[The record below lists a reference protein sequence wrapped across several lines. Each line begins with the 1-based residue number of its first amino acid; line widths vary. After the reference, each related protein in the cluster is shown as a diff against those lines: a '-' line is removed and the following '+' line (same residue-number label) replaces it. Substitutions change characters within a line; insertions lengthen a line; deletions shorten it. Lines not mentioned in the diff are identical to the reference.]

1 MVNEL
6 TLNSNQLNNNELV
19 TEKEQNGFLNT
30 TMGKVVN
37 TAIDLGLRWILPDFV
52 ENQVIDI
59 KNSLLKG
66 GLKEG
71 ISTTIEKGIE
81 LGKSITGIFT
91 GKFENVSQAQNAIKN
106 GGIIDGISDVL
117 DSTLNYTVKKG
128 LIPSSI
134 GTLIRQRKN
143 VILDNVSNNIETEF
157 ANQLDNIE
165 KLGKYENNWKNYYQ
179 NQDFDGMEKEYVKI
193 KDRLKQTLPLEETL
207 KQARQIENLHL
218 IIKNNGHNFNLTEEQ
233 KKLAE
238 ILIK

>member
-6 TLNSNQLNNNELV
+6 TINNQLNNNELV
-19 TEKEQNGFLNT
+19 TEKEQKGFLSS

-37 TAIDLGLRWILPDFV
+37 TAIDLGLRWVLPDFV

-71 ISTTIEKGIE
+71 INTTIEKGIE
-81 LGKSITGIFT
+81 LGKSVTGIFT
-91 GKFENVSQAQNAIKN
+91 GKFESVSQAQNTIKN
-106 GGIIDGISDVL
+106 GGIIDGVSDVI
-117 DSTLNYTVKKG
+117 DSALNYTVKKG
-128 LIPSSI
+128 LIPSKV
-134 GTLIRQRKN
+134 GTLIRQGKN

-179 NQDFDGMEKEYVKI
+179 NQDFNGMEREYEKI

-218 IIKNNGHNFNLTEEQ
+218 IIKNNGQNFNLTEEQ

>member
-1 MVNEL
+1 MQNEL
-6 TLNSNQLNNNELV
+6 ILNNKQLNNNELV
-19 TEKEQNGFLNT
+19 TEKEQNGFLNS

-71 ISTTIEKGIE
+71 ISTSIEKGIE
-81 LGKSITGIFT
+81 LGKSVTGIFT

-117 DSTLNYTVKKG
+117 DSALNFTVKKG
-128 LIPSSI
+128 LIPPAV
-134 GTLIRQRKN
+134 GTLIRQGKN
-143 VILDNVSNNIETEF
+143 VILDNVSSNIETEF
-157 ANQLDNIE
+157 ANQLDNME

-179 NQDFDGMEKEYVKI
+179 NQDFDGMEREYQKI

-207 KQARQIENLHL
+207 KRARQIENLHL
-218 IIKNNGHNFNLTEEQ
+218 IIKNNGHDFNLTEEQ

-238 ILIK
+238 MLVK

>member
-1 MVNEL
+1 MQNEL
-6 TLNSNQLNNNELV
+6 ILNNKQLNNNELV
-19 TEKEQNGFLNT
+19 TEKEQNGFLNS

-71 ISTTIEKGIE
+71 ISTSIEKGIE
-81 LGKSITGIFT
+81 LGKSVTGIFT

-106 GGIIDGISDVL
+106 GGIIDGISNVL
-117 DSTLNYTVKKG
+117 DSALNFTVKKG
-128 LIPSSI
+128 LIPPAV
-134 GTLIRQRKN
+134 GTLIRQGKN
-143 VILDNVSNNIETEF
+143 VILDNVSSNIETEF
-157 ANQLDNIE
+157 ANQLDNME

-179 NQDFDGMEKEYVKI
+179 NQDFDGMEREYQKI

-207 KQARQIENLHL
+207 KRARQIENLHL
-218 IIKNNGHNFNLTEEQ
+218 IIKNNGHDFNLTEEQ

-238 ILIK
+238 MLVK

>member
-6 TLNSNQLNNNELV
+6 TLNNNPINNNELV

-37 TAIDLGLRWILPDFV
+37 TAIDLGLRWVLPDFV

-128 LIPSSI
+128 LIPFSI
-134 GTLIRQRKN
+134 GTLIRQGKN

-157 ANQLDNIE
+157 ANQLDNIG

-179 NQDFDGMEKEYVKI
+179 NQDFDGMEREYEKI